1 MKRIILAILI
11 VLANVGIS
19 NAQSVNLVMKNVLN
33 KFNTSKTISAD
44 FSISSSQFNLN
55 GSIIMSGM
63 KFRILSKDYI
73 CWYDGNV
80 QWLYTTMTDEV
91 NVLEPSKEELELNNP
106 YLAVMRYNTYFIPS
120 LHSQTAT
127 DYLVR
132 LKSRNQYVD
141 VTSILLTIDKTSY
154 QIEKAVATMIDDS
167 TQTVEFTN
175 YKFNE
180 DISGTIFNFDSK
192 LVPQGTQVIDL
203 R

>member
-33 KFNTSKTISAD
+33 KFNTSKTIRAD

-154 QIEKAVATMIDDS
+154 QIKKAVATMIDDS

-180 DISGTIFNFDSK
+180 DISSTIFNFDRK

>member
-1 MKRIILAILI
+1 
-11 VLANVGIS
+11 
-19 NAQSVNLVMKNVLN
+19 
-33 KFNTSKTISAD
+33 
-44 FSISSSQFNLN
+44 
-55 GSIIMSGM
+55 MSGM

-154 QIEKAVATMIDDS
+154 QIKKAVATMIDDS